1 MNSPPR
7 PSVQR
12 APPSTPS
19 KRSRFRPR
27 TLNKT
32 AKSHNCKRCLFGRP
46 EREEVS
52 QWLDVEMQKLKLEQ
66 QGRWNFDFSSM
77 TPLPGD
83 WKWERVNNSATSSAF
98 TSSGPPSFPVL
109 PLATQQHSA
118 GRRNF
123 PSQQPLP
130 VDDADDLT
138 KLDDL
143 AKDDVLTEDVFEEP
157 EISQLAKR
165 MKLSND
171 ENSNPVFSSF
181 FMPASPVSRFGS
193 PLFGRASLTRSSSES
208 SDASTDG
215 NAASMVDD
223 APVHAASVIPTP
235 ATPSKPS
242 FQFSSSSLSTSLA
255 SPTKRLLFVQPS
267 TPCRPTSDNIPSL
280 PRRAS
285 LLHSQERGSFSTA
298 SSYLSK
304 KTVTTA
310 SQKRLHDFF
319 PVKRRSIDAAASVA
333 AGTATNSSSSSTKS
347 RKRINFE

>member
-1 MNSPPR
+1 
-7 PSVQR
+7 
-12 APPSTPS
+12 
-19 KRSRFRPR
+19 
-27 TLNKT
+27 
-32 AKSHNCKRCLFGRP
+32 
-46 EREEVS
+46 
-52 QWLDVEMQKLKLEQ
+52 
-66 QGRWNFDFSSM
+66 
-77 TPLPGD
+77 
-83 WKWERVNNSATSSAF
+83 
-98 TSSGPPSFPVL
+98 
-109 PLATQQHSA
+109 
-118 GRRNF
+118 
-123 PSQQPLP
+123 
-130 VDDADDLT
+130 
-138 KLDDL
+138 
-143 AKDDVLTEDVFEEP
+143 
-157 EISQLAKR
+157 
-165 MKLSND
+165 
-171 ENSNPVFSSF
+171 
-181 FMPASPVSRFGS
+181 MPASPVSRFGS

-223 APVHAASVIPTP
+223 APVQAASVIPTP

-285 LLHSQERGSFSTA
+285 LLLSQKRDSFSTA